1 MDQAIALTNYL
12 NAIILGMVEGVT
24 EFLPISS
31 TGHLIIA
38 GNLLDFTG
46 PRANTFEIF
55 IQLGAILSVL
65 WHYRARLRVI
75 PDAINGDGQ
84 AIGFILNLAVAFLP
98 AAFFGFLFHSAIK
111 KYLFSPITVAI
122 ALIVGGIIILWVEQN
137 EREARVAEVDNMD
150 WRDSLKVGFAQ
161 CLALFP
167 GTSRS
172 GATIIGGMLFG
183 LSRRAATEFSFFLA
197 IPTMFAATLYDL
209 YKSRGDLTSSDIP
222 LFAVG
227 FVISFFSAL
236 VVVRALLVYIS
247 KHNFSVFAWYRIV
260 FGGLVLLYAWNFPGA
275 FAD

>member
-1 MDQAIALTNYL
+1 MDPIVTVTNYL
-12 NAIILGMVEGVT
+12 NAVILGMVEGIT

-38 GNLLDFTG
+38 GNLLDFIG

-75 PDAINGDGQ
+75 QGALNGDSQ
-84 AIGFILNLAVAFLP
+84 SIDFILNLAIAFMP
-98 AAFFGFLFHSAIK
+98 AAVLGLLFHDKIK
-111 KYLFSPITVAI
+111 HYLFNPVTVSI
-122 ALIVGGIIILWVEQN
+122 ALIVGGIIILVVE
-137 EREARVAEVDNMD
+137 RRSLPVRVIEVDHMAWPD
-150 WRDSLKVGFAQ
+150 ALKVGFAQ

-209 YKSRGDLTSSDIP
+209 YKSRADLSSSDVG
-222 LFAVG
+222 LFFVG
-227 FVISFFSAL
+227 FVVSFFSAL
-236 VVVRALLVYIS
+236 VVVRALLIYIS
-247 KHNFSVFAWYRIV
+247 KHNFSAFAWYRIV
-260 FGGLVLLYAWNFPGA
+260 FGGLVLLYAWYFPGT
-275 FAD
+275 FTD